1 LQQLN
6 ARSTNLSEEKQTVD
20 NRAMAKPKPF
30 ISIDND
36 NGEQLLYNG
45 EMISP
50 INLMQSPNFG
60 ALTA

>member
-1 LQQLN
+1 M
-6 ARSTNLSEEKQTVD
+6 RSSNLSEEKQTID
-20 NRAMAKPKPF
+20 NRTMPKPKPF
-30 ISIDND
+30 ISIDDD

-50 INLMQSPNFG
+50 LNIMQSPNFG

>member
-50 INLMQSPNFG
+50 INMM
-60 ALTA
+60 